1 MKTKPKKCCY
11 PDCFNCPYVDC
22 RWDCANPS
30 QYAYIHS
37 EAGKAA
43 QERYN
48 KSEKGKERD
57 KRRAKK
63 RIESGKNAE
72 MCRAYYARNR
82 ERIYTAIAVVC
93 GALNA
98 NMMCLPSHNMVI
110 DVIGVFAL
118 FGAVIFV
125 ALFTCATEEEAYE
138 KAIYEYIDKTT
149 MEILRLRVKNKSL
162 EQCLKERKEDESD
175 ECK

>member
-1 MKTKPKKCCY
+1 
-11 PDCFNCPYVDC
+11 
-22 RWDCANPS
+22 
-30 QYAYIHS
+30 
-37 EAGKAA
+37 
-43 QERYN
+43 
-48 KSEKGKERD
+48 
-57 KRRAKK
+57 
-63 RIESGKNAE
+63 
-72 MCRAYYARNR
+72 
-82 ERIYTAIAVVC
+82 
-93 GALNA
+93 
-98 NMMCLPSHNMVI
+98 MVI

-118 FGAVIFV
+118 LGVVIFV

>member
-1 MKTKPKKCCY
+1 MKKY
-11 PDCFNCPYVDC
+11 
-22 RWDCANPS
+22 
-30 QYAYIHS
+30 
-37 EAGKAA
+37 
-43 QERYN
+43 
-48 KSEKGKERD
+48 
-57 KRRAKK
+57 
-63 RIESGKNAE
+63 
-72 MCRAYYARNR
+72 
-82 ERIYTAIAVVC
+82 IYTAIAAVC
-93 GALNA
+93 GALNV

-118 FGAVIFV
+118 LGAVIFV
-125 ALFTCATEEEAYE
+125 ALFTYAAEEEAYE

>member
-11 PDCFNCPYVDC
+11 PDCFDCPYVDC
-22 RWDCANPS
+22 RWDCTNPS

-82 ERIYTAIAVVC
+82 EKILDAKKSKRNEKLRILKEKRREYDRQRY
-93 GALNA
+93 LRRK
-98 NMMCLPSHNMVI
+98 
-110 DVIGVFAL
+110 
-118 FGAVIFV
+118 
-125 ALFTCATEEEAYE
+125 EA
-138 KAIYEYIDKTT
+138 KQSA
-149 MEILRLRVKNKSL
+149 
-162 EQCLKERKEDESD
+162 ERKEAV
-175 ECK
+175 

>member
-1 MKTKPKKCCY
+1 MKKY
-11 PDCFNCPYVDC
+11 
-22 RWDCANPS
+22 
-30 QYAYIHS
+30 
-37 EAGKAA
+37 
-43 QERYN
+43 
-48 KSEKGKERD
+48 
-57 KRRAKK
+57 
-63 RIESGKNAE
+63 
-72 MCRAYYARNR
+72 
-82 ERIYTAIAVVC
+82 IYTAIAVVC

-125 ALFTCATEEEAYE
+125 ALFTCAAEEEAYE

-162 EQCLKERKEDESD
+162 EQCLRERKEDEND